1 MAALVTL
8 RGDQVYQAEMEETA
22 EMVGDQVKLKLIL
35 NSHYNRVS
43 YFFFLSF
50 KRLTY
55 LSNNC
60 Q

>member
-8 RGDQVYQAEMEETA
+8 REDQVYQAEMEETA

-35 NSHYNRVS
+35 NSHHNRVS

>member
-8 RGDQVYQAEMEETA
+8 RGDQVYQAEMEERA

-35 NSHYNRVS
+35 NSHHNRVN
-43 YFFFLSF
+43 FFFLEF
-50 KRLTY
+50 PKINLPV
-55 LSNNC
+55 

>member
-35 NSHYNRVS
+35 NSHHNRVS
-43 YFFFLSF
+43 YFFS
-50 KRLTY
+50 
-55 LSNNC
+55 
-60 Q
+60 